1 MKQQLLAILK
11 KDILVNPWSK
21 DGFFSKYEQTV
32 LLQVFQ
38 KANIFKKMQLFL
50 AKRNT
55 DQKVTNDDF
64 LPCIQLPSMLV

>member
-1 MKQQLLAILK
+1 MKK
-11 KDILVNPWSK
+11 
-21 DGFFSKYEQTV
+21 TV

-64 LPCIQLPSMLV
+64 LPCIQLPKMLV